1 MINTSTKK
9 LIEMHLS
16 AMADAFVLQEGD
28 PSMKDVAFEERFG
41 MLVDAEYTTH
51 KNNCY
56 KRLIK
61 KAELEQPMPALPV
74 LITIQDGNSMALDKA
89 Q

>member
-1 MINTSTKK
+1 MINTSTKNK

-41 MLVDAEYTTH
+41 MLVDA
-51 KNNCY
+51 
-56 KRLIK
+56 
-61 KAELEQPMPALPV
+61 
-74 LITIQDGNSMALDKA
+74 
-89 Q
+89 